1 MDMTAY
7 KDEIRVK
14 LGGSVLN
21 LELDDSNLEKVINA
35 AFREIQR
42 YIDTTRLA
50 TIPYSPCI
58 DLSEQGVS
66 SVSRVFRSQGYLGSS
81 NDQSANSMADPVYAA
96 QWQLL
101 SGNGSIYNV
110 QDWTYRY
117 SSWNTMLQMR
127 NTMSTDLTFRFDKH
141 TNFLYINC
149 AFDKPSMITIEYVPR
164 YDNVEEIVSD
174 YWIDK
179 LILLATALTKV
190 TLGRIRSRYT
200 QSNALWSQDGEALL
214 SEGNEELATLREQ
227 MRLGSQLCYPI
238 D

>member
-1 MDMTAY
+1 
-7 KDEIRVK
+7 
-14 LGGSVLN
+14 
-21 LELDDSNLEKVINA
+21 
-35 AFREIQR
+35 
-42 YIDTTRLA
+42 
-50 TIPYSPCI
+50 
-58 DLSEQGVS
+58 
-66 SVSRVFRSQGYLGSS
+66 
-81 NDQSANSMADPVYAA
+81 
-96 QWQLL
+96 
-101 SGNGSIYNV
+101 
-110 QDWTYRY
+110 
-117 SSWNTMLQMR
+117 MLQMR

-179 LILLATALTKV
+179 LVLLATALTKV

-214 SEGNEELATLREQ
+214 SEGNEELAALREQ